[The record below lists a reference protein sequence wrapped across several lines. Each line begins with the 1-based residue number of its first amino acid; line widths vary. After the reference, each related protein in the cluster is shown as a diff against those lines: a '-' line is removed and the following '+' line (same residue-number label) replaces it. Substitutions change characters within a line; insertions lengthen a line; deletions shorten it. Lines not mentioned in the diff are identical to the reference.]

1 MADRMRQI
9 ASAAFAAVV
18 AVLLATGCAPEPAS
32 TPSPTGFAS
41 EEEAFAAAEATY
53 RAYVDAVN
61 ARREDPASEPDPT
74 WFLTG
79 RALEV
84 DLDGDRRLAEMG
96 LRIEGPSR
104 VKSISFSDA
113 SDTQAEVLVCL
124 DSTASRVV
132 NEAGEDKTPSDRAS
146 VVGLE
151 IKVIWAIPSA
161 LIVESTTSGSQ
172 C

>member
-1 MADRMRQI
+1 MRQI

-61 ARREDPASEPDPT
+61 ARREDPDSLPDPT
-74 WFLTG
+74 DMLTADAYNDHVDTQQ
-79 RALEV
+79 ALDERGWRV
-84 DLDGDRRLAEMG
+84 DGATLIASVEHLSVTPDTAE
-96 LRIEGPSR
+96 
-104 VKSISFSDA
+104 ISVCIDA
-113 SDTQAEVLVCL
+113 SQTRVM
-124 DSTASRVV
+124 DSGGTDVTPPDRDERLQVDVTVVPVSGTLLISRSIATDS
-132 NEAGEDKTPSDRAS
+132 E
-146 VVGLE
+146 
-151 IKVIWAIPSA
+151 
-161 LIVESTTSGSQ
+161 